1 MKMLRLAFLAASFFP
16 KHDEH
21 EARDQQ
27 VIMIDSHVGLAFSW
41 TKSPAYLNASHTNI
55 FLNTPFLI

>member
-41 TKSPAYLNASHTNI
+41 TKRPAYLNASHTNI
-55 FLNTPFLI
+55 F